1 MINEAD
7 IRDFLTHNLDIV
19 EPNLKFIKKE
29 FSLENSLG
37 AGGRIDILAK
47 DKFGFFV
54 IIEIK
59 KNNKTARQAL
69 HELQKYM
76 ALFKTNYGLA
86 THKCRCILLSTDWH
100 ELLVPFSEFS
110 RVVDYQIDGY
120 QLIVNEEGIPI
131 GKKSVQLAPEGEE
144 KFIFPRHNIFLYEI
158 IENREIAIE
167 KLEDILRE
175 LEITNYYLLIINYE
189 GDSENVIYPFAIYLV
204 LDIFKALEKERIKK
218 NLNILDDDSYE
229 FENEGEDI
237 NIKPLFEEEAL
248 SEITNRLDLIDT
260 MEVGTSEK
268 LQGMMSNGWH
278 INKIYQ
284 GNQLFKNL
292 LINDEEI
299 IKEIISF
306 EGGNSVI
313 YTSVTTPKIQPSWKA
328 IYEGLKHFLYGNDL
342 WQIGSDWFFKKVES
356 VSREATVNFRIYYGS
371 DILFSLYNYF
381 CRGVSYLPTLEI
393 VAQIPG
399 EPNKTIILVGSL
411 EWDGHTFPNAGSI
424 FNEHNPS
431 ELFYKQKLYFKE
443 EPLYE
448 LLMMDKHGIEYSL
461 FEITIEENAQTLIK
475 RLELEEDD
483 TVILLPITDEVGL
496 SLKDFFIHNRGY
508 IEELC
513 YIGGSC
519 FHFVS

>member
-7 IRDFLTHNLDIV
+7 IRDFLTQNLDIV

-59 KNNKTARQAL
+59 KNDKTARQAL

-131 GKKSVQLAPEGEE
+131 GKKSVQLE
-144 KFIFPRHNIFLYEI
+144 
-158 IENREIAIE
+158 
-167 KLEDILRE
+167 
-175 LEITNYYLLIINYE
+175 
-189 GDSENVIYPFAIYLV
+189 
-204 LDIFKALEKERIKK
+204 
-218 NLNILDDDSYE
+218 
-229 FENEGEDI
+229 
-237 NIKPLFEEEAL
+237 
-248 SEITNRLDLIDT
+248 
-260 MEVGTSEK
+260 
-268 LQGMMSNGWH
+268 
-278 INKIYQ
+278 
-284 GNQLFKNL
+284 
-292 LINDEEI
+292 
-299 IKEIISF
+299 
-306 EGGNSVI
+306 
-313 YTSVTTPKIQPSWKA
+313 
-328 IYEGLKHFLYGNDL
+328 
-342 WQIGSDWFFKKVES
+342 
-356 VSREATVNFRIYYGS
+356 
-371 DILFSLYNYF
+371 
-381 CRGVSYLPTLEI
+381 
-393 VAQIPG
+393 
-399 EPNKTIILVGSL
+399 
-411 EWDGHTFPNAGSI
+411 
-424 FNEHNPS
+424 
-431 ELFYKQKLYFKE
+431 LYFKE
-443 EPLYE
+443 EELYE
-448 LLMMDKHGIEYSL
+448 LQMMHKHGIEYSL
-461 FEITIEENAQTLIK
+461 FEITIEQNTQPFIK

-483 TVILLPITDEVGL
+483 TISLLPITDEVGL
-496 SLKDFFIHNRGY
+496 ISLRDFFIHNRGY